1 MDLSN
6 IIAKKKTYAKY
17 MLKEITHICKDFE
30 KRAPG
35 SKGEE
40 QACIY
45 MADVLK
51 KDCGCDRADVE
62 SFEEH
67 PGSFYGW
74 LYITLTSVLLAIV
87 LLFVGLPIVSAILIV
102 FGLFVALMQFGA
114 YIKLVDFL
122 FPKKIGHNVTAIK
135 KCTGEVKRRIIFNGH
150 PDAAWEWPVNYKLGG
165 VGFESHAIICG
176 VGALYYLVL
185 SIIAC
190 AKFGVVSKIVD
201 ESSTMTTCALIGL
214 IFVPFLIG
222 LYFMWNKHRV
232 VDGANDNL
240 SGCYM
245 GIAILKA
252 LQDAYC
258 NTASDPDAYL
268 YETVAPENIIFGLY
282 EPEKVLERLDAWNR
296 EIRVEFLRAIK
307 NMCPGIGA
315 GHLPPE
321 DELPMDTDM
330 TYQLVCATRELDDM
344 WYDFADHAVYVE
356 NEFGYPFFRTIV
368 DEHTAACIKA
378 NPEAYLIARVTPK

>member
-1 MDLSN
+1 ME
-6 IIAKKKTYAKY
+6 IITSFTA
-17 MLKEITHICKDFE
+17 LNLEPGNLQKEASQLRQGDF
-30 KRAPG
+30 
-35 SKGEE
+35 
-40 QACIY
+40 Q
-45 MADVLK
+45 
-51 KDCGCDRADVE
+51 
-62 SFEEH
+62 
-67 PGSFYGW
+67 
-74 LYITLTSVLLAIV
+74 SV
-87 LLFVGLPIVSAILIV
+87 
-102 FGLFVALMQFGA
+102 
-114 YIKLVDFL
+114 
-122 FPKKIGHNVTAIK
+122 
-135 KCTGEVKRRIIFNGH
+135 
-150 PDAAWEWPVNYKLGG
+150 
-165 VGFESHAIICG
+165 
-176 VGALYYLVL
+176 
-185 SIIAC
+185 
-190 AKFGVVSKIVD
+190 
-201 ESSTMTTCALIGL
+201 
-214 IFVPFLIG
+214 
-222 LYFMWNKHRV
+222 
-232 VDGANDNL
+232 
-240 SGCYM
+240 
-245 GIAILKA
+245 LKA